1 MAMLLTGLK
10 RRLAALFKRDKLEQ
24 ELDEELRYH
33 LERDAEQHRK
43 FGMDQTAA
51 QYAALRAFGNVESS
65 KEECRDAR
73 GIKFLDDLIRDI
85 RYSFRLLVKNPTFSF
100 VAILTLALGIGAN
113 SAIFSL
119 VDAVLLRSLPVK
131 EPEKLVLFG
140 KGIDIGLTD
149 GFPNDSPDLFS
160 YPFYKDVQQQ
170 AGVFSDVGALLS
182 IAWTVHGLAG
192 SHDVVPR
199 RMEVQLVSGSY
210 FNVLGIDPDRG
221 RLISEEDDKVPGMHP
236 VAVVSDAWWKQQFGG
251 NDNVIGESIRIDK
264 TAYTIIGVAPKGFTG
279 TTVGQAPDVWIP
291 LAMEPQLPP
300 HWNGRDQRNFQSL
313 FLIGRLKEGVSR
325 EQANAVVNVL
335 YKRFLQDL
343 AGPQPSADVR
353 QRMNASVELT
363 PAGKGIDGV
372 RRDFALP
379 LRVLMV
385 VVAIILLIACANIA
399 NLLLARTAVRNREI
413 VLRLALGA
421 RRISL
426 IRQFITESLILALI
440 AGAAGVLLAW
450 WGTHLLVAMASSG
463 PRPLPLDVTLNFRV
477 LGFTLLVS
485 VLSAVVFGTAPAL
498 RATRGDL
505 NTTLKD
511 GKGALRPSTQNRL
524 GRSLVV
530 AQVALSLM
538 LMIGAGLFVRTLRNL
553 EDIPTGFNAQNVAL
567 FNIDTAST
575 GYNDEQIGKLQVE
588 AEDRVKQVSGVEAAA
603 FSFLTFNQGG
613 WTSPLFTRD
622 ETPPQG
628 EARVVRQNVVGEDY
642 FKAMGVQ
649 LVSGRAFN
657 RFDTAQSQKVAVV
670 SETLAQHFYPNTSPL
685 GKHFGKSAESTG
697 AVEIIGVV
705 KDVKYH
711 TLTEDSR
718 PMVYFP
724 LTQMPQPVN
733 NFVVRVS
740 SDSVIPAVRQALRNF
755 NSNLPIDDVVSLEDH
770 VSRSLAQQK
779 LIARVASFFGVLAL
793 VLASIGLYG
802 VLAYAVAQRRNEIG
816 IRVALGASS
825 ADVLKLVLRNGMTM
839 TVIGLVLG
847 VGGALALTRLVA
859 TLLFGVTPTDLLTFV
874 GVSMTLVVVAL
885 LACYIPARM
894 ATQVDPLTAL
904 RDE

>member
-1 MAMLLTGLK
+1 
-10 RRLAALFKRDKLEQ
+10 
-24 ELDEELRYH
+24 
-33 LERDAEQHRK
+33 
-43 FGMDQTAA
+43 
-51 QYAALRAFGNVESS
+51 
-65 KEECRDAR
+65 
-73 GIKFLDDLIRDI
+73 
-85 RYSFRLLVKNPTFSF
+85 
-100 VAILTLALGIGAN
+100 
-113 SAIFSL
+113 
-119 VDAVLLRSLPVK
+119 
-131 EPEKLVLFG
+131 
-140 KGIDIGLTD
+140 
-149 GFPNDSPDLFS
+149 
-160 YPFYKDVQQQ
+160 
-170 AGVFSDVGALLS
+170 
-182 IAWTVHGLAG
+182 
-192 SHDVVPR
+192 
-199 RMEVQLVSGSY
+199 
-210 FNVLGIDPDRG
+210 
-221 RLISEEDDKVPGMHP
+221 
-236 VAVVSDAWWKQQFGG
+236 
-251 NDNVIGESIRIDK
+251 
-264 TAYTIIGVAPKGFTG
+264 
-279 TTVGQAPDVWIP
+279 
-291 LAMEPQLPP
+291 
-300 HWNGRDQRNFQSL
+300 L
-313 FLIGRLKEGVSR
+313 FLIGRLGEGVSR
-325 EQANAVVNVL
+325 DQANAAVNVL

-353 QRMNASVELT
+353 QRMNALVELT

-385 VVAIILLIACANIA
+385 VVAIILLIACANVA
-399 NLLLARTAVRNREI
+399 NLLLARAAVRNREI

-463 PRPLPLDVTLNFRV
+463 PRPLPLDVTLNYRV

-485 VLSAVVFGTAPAL
+485 IVSAVIFGTAPAL

-505 NTTLKD
+505 NSTLKD
-511 GKGALRPSTQNRL
+511 GKGAVRPSTQNRL

-567 FNIDTAST
+567 FNIDTASL
-575 GYNDEQIGKLQVE
+575 GYDDEQITKLQVE
-588 AEDRVKQVSGVEAAA
+588 AEDRVKQIPGVEAAS

-642 FKAMGVQ
+642 FKAMDVQ
-649 LVSGRAFN
+649 LVSGRGFN

-670 SETLAQHFYPNTSPL
+670 SESMAQHFYPNTSPL
-685 GKHFGKSAESTG
+685 GKHFGKRAEFPD

-705 KDVKYH
+705 KDVKYQS
-711 TLTEDSR
+711 LTEDSR
-718 PMVYFP
+718 PLVYFP

-733 NFVVRVS
+733 IFVVRVS
-740 SDSVIPAVRQALRNF
+740 SDSVIPAVRQTLRSF
-755 NSNLPIDDVVSLEDH
+755 NSNLPIDDVVSLEEH

-779 LIARVASFFGVLAL
+779 LIARVASFFGLLAL

-874 GVSMTLVVVAL
+874 GVSLTLVVVAL

>member
-1 MAMLLTGLK
+1 
-10 RRLAALFKRDKLEQ
+10 
-24 ELDEELRYH
+24 
-33 LERDAEQHRK
+33 
-43 FGMDQTAA
+43 
-51 QYAALRAFGNVESS
+51 
-65 KEECRDAR
+65 
-73 GIKFLDDLIRDI
+73 
-85 RYSFRLLVKNPTFSF
+85 
-100 VAILTLALGIGAN
+100 
-113 SAIFSL
+113 
-119 VDAVLLRSLPVK
+119 
-131 EPEKLVLFG
+131 
-140 KGIDIGLTD
+140 
-149 GFPNDSPDLFS
+149 
-160 YPFYKDVQQQ
+160 
-170 AGVFSDVGALLS
+170 
-182 IAWTVHGLAG
+182 
-192 SHDVVPR
+192 
-199 RMEVQLVSGSY
+199 
-210 FNVLGIDPDRG
+210 
-221 RLISEEDDKVPGMHP
+221 
-236 VAVVSDAWWKQQFGG
+236 
-251 NDNVIGESIRIDK
+251 
-264 TAYTIIGVAPKGFTG
+264 
-279 TTVGQAPDVWIP
+279 
-291 LAMEPQLPP
+291 MEPQIPP

-313 FLIGRLKEGVSR
+313 FLIGRLGEGVSR
-325 EQANAVVNVL
+325 DQANAAVNVL

-353 QRMNASVELT
+353 QRMNALVELT

-385 VVAIILLIACANIA
+385 VVAIILLIACANVA
-399 NLLLARTAVRNREI
+399 NLLLARAAVRNREI

-463 PRPLPLDVTLNFRV
+463 PRPLPLDVTLNYRV

-485 VLSAVVFGTAPAL
+485 IVSAVIFGTAPAL

-505 NTTLKD
+505 NSTLKD
-511 GKGALRPSTQNRL
+511 GKGAVRPSTQNRL

-567 FNIDTAST
+567 FNIDTASL
-575 GYNDEQIGKLQVE
+575 GYDDEQITKLQVE
-588 AEDRVKQVSGVEAAA
+588 AEDRVKQIPGVEAAS

-642 FKAMGVQ
+642 FKAMDVQ
-649 LVSGRAFN
+649 LVSGRGFN

-670 SETLAQHFYPNTSPL
+670 SESMAQHFYPNTSPL
-685 GKHFGKSAESTG
+685 GKHFGKRAEFPD

-705 KDVKYH
+705 KDVKYQS
-711 TLTEDSR
+711 LTEDSR
-718 PMVYFP
+718 PLVYFP

-733 NFVVRVS
+733 IFVVRVS
-740 SDSVIPAVRQALRNF
+740 SDSVIPAVRQTLRSF
-755 NSNLPIDDVVSLEDH
+755 NSNLPIDDVVSLEEH

-779 LIARVASFFGVLAL
+779 LIARVASFFGLLAL

-874 GVSMTLVVVAL
+874 GVSLTLVVVAL